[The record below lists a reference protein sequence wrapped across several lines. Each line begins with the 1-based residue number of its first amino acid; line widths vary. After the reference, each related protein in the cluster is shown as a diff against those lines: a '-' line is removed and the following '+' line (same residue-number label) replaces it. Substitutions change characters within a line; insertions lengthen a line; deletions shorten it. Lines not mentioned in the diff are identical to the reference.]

1 MFMEPL
7 MIIQKELFLEVR
19 LVLNQK
25 QNIGMV
31 QVGLKLQ
38 IFQQEDHMVQA
49 VGVKQLLYVLE
60 ENHLLLLQTQK
71 NLQQQQ

>member
-1 MFMEPL
+1 

-38 IFQQEDHMVQA
+38 IFQQEDQMVE
-49 VGVKQLLYVLE
+49 VVELM
-60 ENHLLLLQTQK
+60 
-71 NLQQQQ
+71 